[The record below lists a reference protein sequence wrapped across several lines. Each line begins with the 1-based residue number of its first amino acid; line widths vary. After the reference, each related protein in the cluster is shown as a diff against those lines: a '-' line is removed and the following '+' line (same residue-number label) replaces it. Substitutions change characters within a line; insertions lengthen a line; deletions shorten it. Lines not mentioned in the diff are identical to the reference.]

1 MKKLIGILI
10 ISQTVLFGLLLN
22 QLNQISHSII
32 QAGAYVVA
40 KEGTMAWG
48 GNLPTP
54 YFVLLGALIILGAVL
69 VFTEDKKTKK

>member
-10 ISQTVLFGLLLN
+10 ISQTVLFGLLLT
-22 QLNQISHSII
+22 QLNNISHSII

-40 KEGTMAWG
+40 KEGNMAWG

-69 VFTEDKKTKK
+69 VFTEDKKTTK